1 MVLFLTALICQFR
14 GSPFWMR
21 TLKDALW
28 NVPERQVPE
37 PRVSAPRSQHAV
49 YKLQLFSEGGALKD
63 EDIHLGNL
71 GHFDK

>member
-1 MVLFLTALICQFR
+1 
-14 GSPFWMR
+14 MR